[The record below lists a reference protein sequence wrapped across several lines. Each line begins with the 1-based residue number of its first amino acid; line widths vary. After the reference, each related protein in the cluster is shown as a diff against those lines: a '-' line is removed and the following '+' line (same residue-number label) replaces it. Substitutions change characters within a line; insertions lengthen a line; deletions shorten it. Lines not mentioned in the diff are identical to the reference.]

1 MNVLIEIITI
11 GNELLEGQIQNT
23 NVTYV
28 CKKLY
33 KAGYLPFFQC
43 SILDQEKA
51 LIDQFNQSLSRS
63 DVVICSGGLG
73 PTQDDI
79 TLKVAASLFDSE
91 FHIHKD
97 LLKNLE
103 KRYGKIADKKIIL
116 PFANVPKKAELML
129 DQLGMAPG
137 FIFTQDQKK
146 LILLPGVPYEFRH
159 LVDHNLIP
167 YLKKHFPI
175 QIKEYKKVIHLCR
188 VAESHITP
196 FLDLLLKKDPKL
208 RVGIYPHL
216 GILSLHFKV
225 SASSQIEANK
235 SLNSCLAAVKKEFPQ
250 HWFDG
255 KFQNIEEAIHDLLKK
270 KKLSLSIA
278 ESCTGG
284 ALSALLTG
292 LGGASEFLKGSIV
305 SYDNEAKQ
313 KILKVKKETL
323 QKKGA
328 VSEECVIEMA
338 KGVQK
343 LFKTDLAFATSG
355 IAGPTGGTAQKPVGY
370 VWMAIAYKNKILIR
384 QNMQLS
390 GDRQTIIQRTVNYT
404 LAELW
409 INKDNL

>member
-1 MNVLIEIITI
+1 MNTLIEIITI
-11 GNELLEGQIQNT
+11 GNELLEGQILNT
-23 NVTYV
+23 NVNYV

-43 SILDQEKA
+43 SVLDQEKA
-51 LIDQFNQSLSRS
+51 LLHQFKQSLARS

-79 TLKVAASLFDSE
+79 TLKVAASLFCSD
-91 FHIHKD
+91 FQINKQ

-103 KRYGKIADKKIIL
+103 KRYGKLLDAKAIL

-137 FIFTQDQKK
+137 FIFTKGKKK
-146 LILLPGVPYEFRH
+146 LILLPGVPYEFQH
-159 LVDHNLIP
+159 LVDDKLIP
-167 YLKKHFPI
+167 YLKKYFPF
-175 QIKEYKKVIHLCR
+175 QTKEYKKVIHLCR

-196 FLDLLLKKDPKL
+196 FLDRLLKNDKKL
-208 RVGIYPHL
+208 KVGIYPHL
-216 GILSLHFKV
+216 GVLSLHFKV
-225 SASSQIEANK
+225 NSSSQNEANK
-235 SLNSCLAAVKKEFPQ
+235 TLNPCINAVKKEFPTK
-250 HWFDG
+250 WFDG

-270 KKLSLSIA
+270 KKLSLSVA

-284 ALSALLTG
+284 ALSAILTR
-292 LGGASEFLKGSIV
+292 LSGASEFLKGSIV
-305 SYDNEAKQ
+305 SYSNEAKQ
-313 KILKVKKETL
+313 KILKVNNETL
-323 QKKGA
+323 KIKGA
-328 VSEECVIEMA
+328 VSQECVIEMA
-338 KGVQK
+338 QGAQK
-343 LFKTDLAFATSG
+343 LFKTDLAIATSG

-370 VWMAIAYKNKILIR
+370 VWMAIIYKNKILIT

-390 GDRQTIIQRTVNYT
+390 GDRQTIIGRTVNYT